1 MQQVHN
7 TESNNN
13 AVTRLRRRCV
23 LLICL
28 CSCFSHMQYAA
39 FVWFVLILHTHRK
52 GHSMYAKLHGCFCVK
67 ENSFCWQFKKKTKK
81 NCAHILESRGVSVKT
96 TVKFFLISIF
106 SLSFISSLAR
116 GCHPHL
122 TRKIT

>member
-67 ENSFCWQFKKKTKK
+67 ENSFCWQFKKKKK
-81 NCAHILESRGVSVKT
+81 KLCAYIRVKRCFCKDNGKVFFNFHI
-96 TVKFFLISIF
+96 
-106 SLSFISSLAR
+106 
-116 GCHPHL
+116 
-122 TRKIT
+122 